1 MVEGLNGREYR
12 YRERCK
18 EIGLRTL
25 EERRKIQDM
34 QLLQGIVHGR
44 GGMSIEYLFERVDI
58 RDGMRTRQAAG
69 TNNQK
74 CRQQGL
80 TLGKISSPLGRRK
93 LGMSCLIH

>member
-34 QLLQGIVHGR
+34 QLLQGIV
-44 GGMSIEYLFERVDI
+44 YLFERVDI